1 MEIIEL
7 ASGER
12 KSVIITETQKSDL
25 KNLTE
30 EKFFFNWRALEGGS
44 IVYQLQL
51 KEKEGILGVMGL
63 IDFPDEAR
71 VAVISGRMAFIEH
84 CKKICFMY
92 VKKGFSK
99 KKLEEVADDVVM
111 TEKLSPAQ
119 EVEAR
124 KQLAAARKKTQ
135 AGMTEQERL
144 IANLLQLKFRLEEY
158 IDNREFDDKLT
169 FGYFLK
175 EYLQLIH
182 KKRNEFAAEIDIHE
196 TLLSQLINNHR
207 APSESVIIRL
217 ELHSNN
223 AIPAT
228 YWYRLVEKQKEHFIG
243 TNKELRKMEKKFV
256 KNPLRISI

>member
-30 EKFFFNWRALEGGS
+30 EKFFFNWLALEGGS
-44 IVYQLQL
+44 
-51 KEKEGILGVMGL
+51 M
-63 IDFPDEAR
+63 
-71 VAVISGRMAFIEH
+71 
-84 CKKICFMY
+84 
-92 VKKGFSK
+92 
-99 KKLEEVADDVVM
+99 
-111 TEKLSPAQ
+111 
-119 EVEAR
+119 
-124 KQLAAARKKTQ
+124 
-135 AGMTEQERL
+135 
-144 IANLLQLKFRLEEY
+144 LQLKFRLEEY

-243 TNKELRKMEKKFV
+243 TNKELRKMEKRFV